1 MSAPKIGGTPDTE
14 AQHRRVKVVNCMKV
28 THSMGGLTTKWRA
41 ATMDQVPG
49 HCEAV
54 VANINAAP
62 PREDKEEVLSV
73 SGYMEF
79 TGAYSDCFLEQ
90 VLATLNGHRVIEV
103 ELSGT
108 TVMDCGGF
116 GALMALRNATRD
128 DRVRLRL
135 LNPAPPVERLLDI
148 LHAERV
154 FEIIPS
160 RPCSQMTLQP
170 NAVVAR
176 ASRPCVS

>member
-1 MSAPKIGGTPDTE
+1 MSAKKIREAPDTE
-14 AQHRRVKVVNCMKV
+14 AQQTRIRIIDCMKV
-28 THSMGGLTTKWRA
+28 TQSMGGSSTEWA
-41 ATMDQVPG
+41 SATVDQVAG
-49 HCEAV
+49 HCGAF
-54 VANINAAP
+54 VANINSAS
-62 PREDKEEVLSV
+62 PREDPEEVLSV
-73 SGYMEF
+73 CGYMEF
-79 TGAYSDCFLEQ
+79 TGAYSNCFLEQ
-90 VLATLNGHRVIEV
+90 VLATLNGHQVIEV

-160 RPCSQMTLQP
+160 RPGSQ
-170 NAVVAR
+170 
-176 ASRPCVS
+176 

>member
-1 MSAPKIGGTPDTE
+1 
-14 AQHRRVKVVNCMKV
+14 
-28 THSMGGLTTKWRA
+28 
-41 ATMDQVPG
+41 
-49 HCEAV
+49 
-54 VANINAAP
+54 
-62 PREDKEEVLSV
+62 
-73 SGYMEF
+73 MEL
-79 TGAYSDCFLEQ
+79 TGAYSDCVREQ
-90 VLATLNGHRVIEV
+90 VLATLNGQQVIEV

-135 LNPAPPVERLLDI
+135 LNPAPPVGQLLDL

-160 RPCSQMTLQP
+160 RSG
-170 NAVVAR
+170 
-176 ASRPCVS
+176 SR